1 MLPGIP
7 SSSYYFEEIIVSVV
21 NMVSGDCHGYSATIS
36 KKKCRRKLPG
46 KYVGEYYFKMCDFVS
61 APFV

>member
-7 SSSYYFEEIIVSVV
+7 SSSYYFEEIIVWMV

-36 KKKCRRKLPG
+36 KK
-46 KYVGEYYFKMCDFVS
+46 YAGENY
-61 APFV
+61 